1 MVNFLNLKY
10 FMHIAQEQ
18 NITRVAESEHVSQQS
33 LSNQIKKIEDE
44 FGTKLFDR
52 TGGLSLTYAGEV
64 LYKYAEKILA
74 LKDEMDNEM
83 ADLKGE
89 GQGVLR
95 IGISYTRGSAFL
107 PEILPVFKKG
117 NPFVKIS
124 VVENNSRVLE
134 DYLMR
139 GHIDLYIG
147 TDVKKGTDIEL
158 VDLYR
163 ERLYLVVPKRIAG
176 KFFDDV
182 PTVFTEEKN
191 AEIFKDEDF
200 LMLTRDNR
208 VRRVADEHLSR
219 VKDEIKILIETE
231 NIETLFS
238 LVLKGMGI
246 TFYPEMFMQKHK
258 ELIASEDCPVCFIPI
273 EGKHSYG
280 HLAIGYSKK
289 KYLSKATKEF
299 IDCAKNFYNK

>member
-1 MVNFLNLKY
+1 MLV
-10 FMHIAQEQ
+10 AQEK

-33 LSNQIKKIEDE
+33 LSNQIKKIEEE

-64 LYKYAEKILA
+64 LYKYSDKLLT
-74 LKDEMDNEM
+74 LKEEMENEM

-107 PEILPVFKKG
+107 PEILPLFKKE
-117 NPFVKIS
+117 NPFIKIS

-147 TDVKKGTDIEL
+147 ADVKKAADIE
-158 VDLYR
+158 VIDLYR
-163 ERLYLVVPKRIAG
+163 ERLYLVVPKLIAK
-176 KFFDDV
+176 KFFDYT
-182 PTVFTEEKN
+182 PTFFKEEKN
-191 AEIFKDEDF
+191 AEIFKNEDF

-208 VRRVADEHLSR
+208 VRRVAEEHLKA
-219 VKDEIKILIETE
+219 VKDEINILIETE

-238 LVLKGMGI
+238 LACKGMGI
-246 TFYPEMFMQKHK
+246 TFYPEMFMKKHQ
-258 ELIASEDCPVCFIPI
+258 ELIESENCPVSFIPI
-273 EGKHSYG
+273 EGKHSFS
-280 HLAIGYSKK
+280 HLAVGYSRK
-289 KYLSKATKEF
+289 KYLSNAAKKF
-299 IDCAKNFYNK
+299 IECAKEVYK

>member
-1 MVNFLNLKY
+1 MINFLNLRY
-10 FMHIAQEQ
+10 FMLTAQEK

-33 LSNQIKKIEDE
+33 LSNQIKKIEEE

-64 LYKYAEKILA
+64 LYKYAEKLLT
-74 LKDEMDNEM
+74 LKEEMENEM

-107 PEILPVFKKG
+107 PEILPLFKEE
-117 NPFVKIS
+117 NPFIKLS

-147 TDVKKGTDIEL
+147 ADVKKATDIE
-158 VDLYR
+158 VIDLYK
-163 ERLYLVVPKRIAG
+163 ERLYLVVPKVIAG
-176 KFFDDV
+176 KFFDYT
-182 PTVFTEEKN
+182 PTFFEEEKN
-191 AEIFKDEDF
+191 AEIFKNEDF

-208 VRRVADEHLSR
+208 VRRVADEHLKM
-219 VKDEIKILIETE
+219 VKDEINILIETE

-238 LVLKGMGI
+238 LACKGMGI
-246 TFYPEMFMQKHK
+246 TFYPEMFMKKHK
-258 ELIASEDCPVCFIPI
+258 ELIGSENCPVCFIPI
-273 EGKHSYG
+273 EGKHSYS
-280 HLAIGYSKK
+280 HLAVGYSRK
-289 KYLSKATKEF
+289 KYLSNAAKKF
-299 IDCAKNFYNK
+299 IDCAKEVYK

>member
-1 MVNFLNLKY
+1 MINFLNLRY
-10 FMHIAQEQ
+10 FMLTAQEK

-64 LYKYAEKILA
+64 LYKYAEKLLA
-74 LKDEMDNEM
+74 LKDEMENEM

-107 PEILPVFKKG
+107 PEILPLFKKE

-147 TDVKKGTDIEL
+147 ADVKKASDIEII
-158 VDLYR
+158 DLYK
-163 ERLYLVVPKRIAG
+163 ERLYIVVPKATAE
-176 KFFDDV
+176 KFFDSV
-182 PTVFTEEKN
+182 PTVFEKEVN
-191 AEIFKDEDF
+191 ADIFKNEDF

-208 VRRVADEHLSR
+208 VRKVADEHLKA
-219 VKDEIKILIETE
+219 VKDEISILIETE

-238 LVLKGMGI
+238 LALKGMGV
-246 TFYPEMFMQKHK
+246 TFYPEMFMNKHK
-258 ELIASEDCPVCFIPI
+258 ELIESDACPVCFIPI
-273 EGKHSYG
+273 EGKHSYS
-280 HLAIGYSKK
+280 HLAVGYSRK
-289 KYLSKATKEF
+289 KYLSNAAKKF
-299 IDCAKNFYNK
+299 IDCAKQVYR